1 MIPGLTT
8 FDPDAPCTY
17 TSATA
22 LYPTLALLNHSCRPN
37 TAKFASDGTRIT
49 VVAVRAIEE
58 GEEVTENYY
67 PAFQCMGREARRDWL
82 REHYKYSRFV
92 LIHIDPTYLV
102 RCLKN
107 TLKESAVAC
116 LLNKQNRK

>member
-1 MIPGLTT
+1 M
-8 FDPDAPCTY
+8 
-17 TSATA
+17 
-22 LYPTLALLNHSCRPN
+22 
-37 TAKFASDGTRIT
+37 
-49 VVAVRAIEE
+49 VAVRAIEE